1 MICLL
6 GLDPG
11 SRRLGWGAIEVDGSR
26 LAHLGHGTIVAPERR
41 PLPERLLLLHD
52 ELERV
57 LDRLQPASIG
67 LEQVYTG
74 PNPKSA
80 LTLGQARGV
89 IMLCVAR
96 RELDLAEYA
105 PAEIK
110 VAVTGNGRS
119 DKSQMARMLERLLAV
134 DLREAGEDS
143 TDALAVA
150 VCHAHGRQRRRLVER
165 ARSTRA

>member
-1 MICLL
+1 MTRLL

-26 LAHLGHGTIVAPERR
+26 IVHLGHGTIVAPERH
-41 PLPERLLLLHD
+41 PLPERLVLLHD
-52 ELERV
+52 ELEKVLGRV
-57 LDRLQPASIG
+57 EPVSIG

-74 PNPKSA
+74 RNPKSA

-89 IMLCVAR
+89 VMLCVGR
-96 RELDLAEYA
+96 RGLELAEYA

-119 DKSQMARMLERLLAV
+119 AKSQIARMLERLLAV
-134 DLREAGEDS
+134 DLADAGEDS